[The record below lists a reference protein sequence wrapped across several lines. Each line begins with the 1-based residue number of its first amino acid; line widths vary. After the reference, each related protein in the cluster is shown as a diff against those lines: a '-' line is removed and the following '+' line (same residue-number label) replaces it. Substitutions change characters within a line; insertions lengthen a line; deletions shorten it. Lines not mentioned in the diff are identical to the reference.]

1 MLYYFAIFE
10 NKVSISNKKQFRSCF
25 GTKVY
30 DIFWKKR
37 SNILFDKKVPN
48 FSRKK
53 FPIFFRG
60 EKSCRFFPEKSFQF
74 FIGKKV
80 LNSGKKVSDF

>member
-30 DIFWKKR
+30 DFFWKKR
-37 SNILFDKKVPN
+37 SIILFDKKVPN
-48 FSRKK
+48 FSRKIFSDLFSGKKLPIFSRKK
-53 FPIFFRG
+53 FPIFYR
-60 EKSCRFFPEKSFQF
+60 EKSSQFQKKSF
-74 FIGKKV
+74 
-80 LNSGKKVSDF
+80 